1 MKFLLWLLV
10 ATTLTPVVAGRGDLT
25 LLLRDP
31 AGQPIPQLSV
41 TVFHDTDNDGRVLV
55 ATVTTDA
62 TGRIML
68 PQLAWG
74 LYIVQ
79 FQGAGIQA
87 AEQQNMGL
95 LDDGGGVSNG
105 FGVRFAET
113 ARTERFVLT
122 PMNGEAALVPLF
134 DLAERDDAPPKPY
147 DPLVAMIGVP
157 TPTPFLLRDVVE
169 GRVDASGQPIRARFD
184 TGCLIGLG
192 LILWGMAVVAFLGWW
207 RLRRPRPP
215 TTRKEADDARL
226 DG

>member
-1 MKFLLWLLV
+1 MKLIFFFLM
-10 ATTLTPVVAGRGDLT
+10 ATLTPVVAGRGDLT
-25 LLLRDP
+25 LLVRDP
-31 AGQPIPQLSV
+31 SGQPIPQLTV
-41 TVFHDTDNDGRVLV
+41 TIFHDTDDAGRVLV
-55 ATVTTDA
+55 ATRTTDA
-62 TGRIML
+62 TGRITL

-79 FQGAGIQA
+79 FQGAGVQA

-105 FGVRFAET
+105 FGVRFAEA

-122 PMNGEAALVPLF
+122 PINGETALIPLF
-134 DLAERDDAPPKPY
+134 DMAERDDAPPQPY
-147 DPLVAMIGVP
+147 DPLVAMLGVP

-184 TGCLIGLG
+184 TGCLIGIGVL
-192 LILWGMAVVAFLGWW
+192 LWGMALIACLGWW

-215 TTRKEADDARL
+215 TTQKEADDAGL

>member
-1 MKFLLWLLV
+1 MKLIFFFLL
-10 ATTLTPVVAGRGDLT
+10 ATLTPVVAGRGDLT
-25 LLLRDP
+25 LLVRDP
-31 AGQPIPQLSV
+31 AGQAIPQLTV
-41 TVFHDTDNDGRVLV
+41 TVFHDTDTDGRVLV
-55 ATVTTDA
+55 ATMTTDA
-62 TGRIML
+62 TGRITL

-79 FQGAGIQA
+79 FQGAGIQSPN
-87 AEQQNMGL
+87 EQNMGL

-122 PMNGEAALVPLF
+122 PLNGEPALVPLF
-134 DLAERDDAPPKPY
+134 DMAASDDAPPQPY
-147 DPLVAMIGVP
+147 DPLLAMIGVP

-184 TGCLIGLG
+184 AGCLIGIG
-192 LILWGMAVVAFLGWW
+192 LLLWSLALIACLGWW

-215 TTRKEADDARL
+215 TATKEANDAGL

>member
-1 MKFLLWLLV
+1 MKLILLLV
-10 ATTLTPVVAGRGDLT
+10 IATLTPVVAGRGDLT
-25 LLLRDP
+25 LLVRDP
-31 AGQPIPQLSV
+31 MGQPISRLSV
-41 TVFHDTDNDGRVLV
+41 LMFHDTDNDGRVLV
-55 ATVTTDA
+55 ATMATDA
-62 TGRIML
+62 TGRIVL

-87 AEQQNMGL
+87 PEQQNMGL

-105 FGVRFAET
+105 FGVRFAEA

-122 PMNGEAALVPLF
+122 PMNGEPALVPLF
-134 DLAERDDAPPKPY
+134 DMAERDDAPPQPY
-147 DPLVAMIGVP
+147 DPVLAMLGVP

-169 GRVDASGQPIRARFD
+169 GHVDASGQPIRARFD
-184 TGCLIGLG
+184 AGCLIGIGVL
-192 LILWGMAVVAFLGWW
+192 LWGMALIAFLGWW

-215 TTRKEADDARL
+215 TKEANDAGL

>member
-1 MKFLLWLLV
+1 MKLILFIV
-10 ATTLTPVVAGRGDLT
+10 FATLTPVVAGRGDLT
-25 LLLRDP
+25 LLIRDP
-31 AGQPIPQLSV
+31 SSQPIPQLTV
-41 TVFHDTDNDGRVLV
+41 LVFHDTDDAGRVLV
-55 ATVTTDA
+55 TTGTTDA

-68 PQLAWG
+68 PELAWG

-79 FQGAGIQA
+79 FQGAGIQVP
-87 AEQQNMGL
+87 EQQNMGL

-105 FGVRFAET
+105 FGVRFAEA

-122 PMNGEAALVPLF
+122 PMNGETTLVPLF
-134 DLAERDDAPPKPY
+134 DMAERDDAPPQPY
-147 DPLVAMIGVP
+147 DPLLAMIGVP

-184 TGCLIGLG
+184 AGCLIGIG
-192 LILWGMAVVAFLGWW
+192 LLLWGMALIAFLGWW

-215 TTRKEADDARL
+215 TKEANDAGL

>member
-1 MKFLLWLLV
+1 MKLFLLV
-10 ATTLTPVVAGRGDLT
+10 FFATLTPVVAGRGDLT
-25 LLLRDP
+25 LLIRDP
-31 AGQPIPQLSV
+31 AGQPLPQLTV
-41 TVFHDTDNDGRVLV
+41 TVFHDTDDAGRVLV

-79 FQGAGIQA
+79 FQGEGIQA

-122 PMNGEAALVPLF
+122 PLNGEPALVPLF
-134 DLAERDDAPPKPY
+134 DMAASDDAPPQPY
-147 DPLVAMIGVP
+147 DPLLAMIGVP

-169 GRVDASGQPIRARFD
+169 GRVDASGQPIRARWD
-184 TGCLIGLG
+184 AGCLIGLG
-192 LILWGMAVVAFLGWW
+192 LILWGMALIAFLGWW

-215 TTRKEADDARL
+215 IPTKEANDAGL

>member
-1 MKFLLWLLV
+1 MKLIFFFLM
-10 ATTLTPVVAGRGDLT
+10 ATLTPVVAGRGDLT
-25 LLLRDP
+25 LLVRDP
-31 AGQPIPQLSV
+31 SGQPISHLSV

-55 ATVTTDA
+55 TTGTTDA
-62 TGRIML
+62 TGRITL
-68 PQLAWG
+68 PDLTWG

-87 AEQQNMGL
+87 PNEQNMGL

-105 FGVRFAET
+105 FGVRFAEA

-122 PMNGEAALVPLF
+122 PINGETTLVPLF
-134 DLAERDDAPPKPY
+134 DLAERDDAPPQPY
-147 DPLVAMIGVP
+147 DPLLAMIGVP

-184 TGCLIGLG
+184 AGCVIGLG
-192 LILWGMAVVAFLGWW
+192 FMLWGMALIAFLGWW

-215 TTRKEADDARL
+215 IPTKEANDAGL